1 MQDFIPV
8 VAFIGAYVS
17 ARVLGYAEQAMYV
30 ATAALMLVSAVQ
42 LLWMKLRNTAIEKRH
57 WLTVLVIWVLGVLTL
72 AVHNDLFIKFKPTV
86 LNIAIAAVFLGSQY
100 VGRENLTKKMLHSAF
115 DMPEH
120 LWTRLNVAWV
130 IFFLFEGAL
139 NVFVALNFSNDVY
152 VSFKFFGLMGLTIV
166 FLIAQFVLLRA
177 YLRKDKEGENE

>member
-57 WLTVLVIWVLGVLTL
+57 WLTV
-72 AVHNDLFIKFKPTV
+72 
-86 LNIAIAAVFLGSQY
+86 
-100 VGRENLTKKMLHSAF
+100 
-115 DMPEH
+115 
-120 LWTRLNVAWV
+120 
-130 IFFLFEGAL
+130 
-139 NVFVALNFSNDVY
+139 
-152 VSFKFFGLMGLTIV
+152 
-166 FLIAQFVLLRA
+166 
-177 YLRKDKEGENE
+177 

>member
-8 VAFIGAYVS
+8 LAFIGAYVG

-30 ATAALMLVSAVQ
+30 ATAVLMLVSAVQ
-42 LLWMKLRNTAIEKRH
+42 LLWMKWARKPIEKRH
-57 WLTVLVIWVLGVLTL
+57 WLTVLVIWVLGALTL
-72 AVHNDLFIKFKPTV
+72 LVHNDLFIKFKPTV
-86 LNIAIAAVFLGSQY
+86 LNVAIAAVFLASQY
-100 VGRENLTKKMLHSAF
+100 MGKENLTKKMLHSAF
-115 DMPEH
+115 EMPDV
-120 LWTRLNVAWV
+120 LWKRLNWAWV

-177 YLRKDKEGENE
+177 YLRHDKAEK